1 MGAKMIVLY
10 AHWCSK
16 CNMMMSLVDEA
27 KMRYGEKLQIV
38 RIDVE
43 EIPDAMEQY
52 SAEIVPTF
60 ILYQNESEIGRMAGM
75 IGENVFYQ
83 RIDALFL

>member
-16 CNMMMSLVDEA
+16 CNMMMAIVDEVENY
-27 KMRYGEKLQIV
+27 YGEKLQVI
-38 RIDVE
+38 RIDIE
-43 EIPDAMEQY
+43 ENPDAMTKY

-60 ILYQNESEIGRMAGM
+60 ILYQSDSEIGRMAGM
-75 IGENVFYQ
+75 IGEKVFYQ
-83 RIDALFL
+83 RIETLFL